1 MTTNDQAETREIVYP
16 ENCTNKKGRTK
27 YKQRILRKNPD
38 ILYADYKAHTSGQ
51 TGERGKNDLIF
62 YTTRIPEWKSAIR
75 DKYQYLHVN
84 ELEYGEGFI
93 IFKDEMLDTKHIN
106 LTISFYSKGIVLVQS
121 CEENLNNF
129 EIAFAELKA
138 RVHRERDLA
147 QMNNPNNP
155 PPPPSDNQLRDG
167 EERDQPHTAV
177 YDTSSSVTDDFIKLS
192 VK

>member
-1 MTTNDQAETREIVYP
+1 MMTNDQAETREIVYP
-16 ENCTNKKGRTK
+16 EDCKNKKK
-27 YKQRILRKNPD
+27 YKHRLLRENPD

-51 TGERGKNDLIF
+51 TGKMETNDLIF
-62 YTTRIPEWKSAIR
+62 YTTLIPEWKSAIR
-75 DKYQYLHVN
+75 DQYLHVN
-84 ELEYGEGFI
+84 EVKNGESFIRFI
-93 IFKDEMLDTKHIN
+93 IFKDKMLDTNHIF

-121 CEENLNNF
+121 REENLNVF